1 MSSRLHSLAAIL
13 SYISAQ
19 GAENAEACSGGVT
32 PPTGDLADAVS
43 HFDSL
48 PLGLREW
55 WLAYAERVDNLAEL

>member
-1 MSSRLHSLAAIL
+1 
-13 SYISAQ
+13 
-19 GAENAEACSGGVT
+19 VT